1 MGEKKLEDVLKY
13 LSMNY
18 KCTFMLYIRF
28 FSFSFF
34 LFLSLFISPFL
45 SLFVSPFLSLFVFPF
60 LSLFVLL
67 TYCLFC
73 FIEVC
78 NSIFYVIFIE
88 YRFKF
93 NIVGQGVLNRNF
105 LKFFFFHSASCNRLK
120 IIKKIKK

>member
-45 SLFVSPFLSLFVFPF
+45 SIFVSPFLSLFV
-60 LSLFVLL
+60 SL
-67 TYCLFC
+67 TYHLFC
-73 FIEVC
+73 FIEVS
-78 NSIFYVIFIE
+78 NSIFHSIFIE
-88 YRFKF
+88 SRIKF

-120 IIKKIKK
+120 IIKKINK